1 MPCHSLHLSLTYIV
15 PKVGYW
21 SLFSHESFITLIGT
35 IYKHIPW
42 TDDKRTHDRQLL
54 IQNSCP
60 ICKSKAVK
68 DCIELRTIIQGSSL
82 LWIKMTALEL
92 KGFVKRVFLFKNAS
106 SNSARVIDK
115 QYHVKVMWNK
125 SMLSALLSIGRQYLP
140 KAQFTAAS
148 PFLTLSENTRME
160 RS

>member
-1 MPCHSLHLSLTYIV
+1 MPCHNLHLSWTYIV
-15 PKVGYW
+15 SKVGYW
-21 SLFSHESFITLIGT
+21 SLFSHESFIILLRT

-42 TDDKRTHDRQLL
+42 TDDKRIHDGQLL

-92 KGFVKRVFLFKNAS
+92 KGFVNQVFQEHQFRLS
-106 SNSARVIDK
+106 SGHWQEISCENNVK
-115 QYHVKVMWNK
+115 QIYAPYFIVN
-125 SMLSALLSIGRQYLP
+125 R
-140 KAQFTAAS
+140 
-148 PFLTLSENTRME
+148 
-160 RS
+160 

>member
-15 PKVGYW
+15 PKVSYW

-42 TDDKRTHDRQLL
+42 TDDKRIHDGQLL

-68 DCIELRTIIQGSSL
+68 DWIELRTIIQGSSL

-92 KGFVKRVFLFKNAS
+92 KGFVKGVFLFKNAS
-106 SNSARVIDK
+106 SNSASGHWQVIFCENNVK
-115 QYHVKVMWNK
+115 QIYALNFIVSIQIISSK
-125 SMLSALLSIGRQYLP
+125 STIYCRQSFGYP
-140 KAQFTAAS
+140 I
-148 PFLTLSENTRME
+148 
-160 RS
+160 